1 MKRLIIL
8 TFICL
13 ISNTAISQ
21 DNYSLQK
28 RFQIKS
34 GHVEY
39 KLKGSSNGTK
49 SIWFDDYG
57 QKYYEEI
64 NTNDTHSLSI
74 FDGSYY
80 YTIDLGTKEG
90 TKMYKDAVPDF
101 SALASAMDEDEIKE
115 LGENIKNA
123 FGATVEEKKETFLG
137 RSCDVTQAMG
147 AKVHSYKGVI
157 LRSYAKI
164 FSIEELEEAVT
175 FEENIRIPASRFTP
189 PSGVIFSEL
198 SPEDL

>member
-1 MKRLIIL
+1 MKGLIIL

-49 SIWFDDYG
+49 SIWFDDFG
-57 QKYYEEI
+57 QKYYEET

-115 LGENIKNA
+115 LGEDIKNA

-164 FSIEELEEAVT
+164 FSMEELEEAVT

-189 PSGVIFSEL
+189 PSGIIFSEL

>member
-1 MKRLIIL
+1 MRKIFLISL
-8 TFICL
+8 ICL
-13 ISNTAISQ
+13 ISHSAMSQ

-39 KLKGSSNGTK
+39 KLKGSTSGTK
-49 SIWFDDYG
+49 SVWFDDYG
-57 QKYYEEI
+57 QKYYEEL

-74 FDGSYY
+74 FDGDYY
-80 YTIDLGTKEG
+80 YTIDLRTKEG
-90 TKMYKDAVPDF
+90 TKMHKDAIPDF
-101 SALASAMDEDEIKE
+101 STLASAMDEDEIKE
-115 LGENIKNA
+115 LGEDIKNA

-164 FSIEELEEAVT
+164 FSMEELEEAVT

-189 PSGVIFSEL
+189 PSGIIFSEL